1 MSKNFEE
8 EYRQM
13 IDSDLPDLWARIEA
27 QLPKA
32 AATAVLERTE
42 ANGQTAS
49 ASETNGHK
57 AAAAAGH
64 RKRFHGRWM
73 PMAIA
78 GAAAVLCILAALP
91 VLFLPRNSEDKCQ
104 TDSAEQEEGYSGC
117 VADMAA
123 DADNGVDPADVYPAG
138 EAMEEPDAA
147 SFDAGCQDG
156 GTNSIAP
163 QEPSAF
169 EDGMWQDADSA
180 PEGSVSQEVE
190 TESAVVE
197 ENGFSQLE
205 VQILDCISEED
216 GEVFYEAAV
225 LQNGDSDS
233 QKRIRVYFRAARD
246 GEEQDG
252 GAGVSFLQGEKYVL
266 SIYQSGETLESYGI
280 EAGKEELYGTEMY
293 IVYEVISKYFQY

>member
-13 IDSDLPDLWARIEA
+13 IDSELPDLWARIEA

-49 ASETNGHK
+49 VSETGGHET
-57 AAAAAGH
+57 AVAAGH
-64 RKRFHGRWM
+64 RKRFHSRWM

-78 GAAAVLCILAALP
+78 GAAAVLCLLAALP
-91 VLFLPRNSEDKCQ
+91 VLFLPRNSEDKYQ
-104 TDSAEQEEGYSGC
+104 TDNAEPEDGFSGC
-117 VADMAA
+117 AADMAA
-123 DADNGVDPADVYPAG
+123 DADYGVDPAEVYPAD

-147 SFDAGCQDG
+147 SFDAGCQAEE
-156 GTNSIAP
+156 TNSIAP
-163 QEPSAF
+163 QDSSAL
-169 EDGMWQDADSA
+169 EDGMWQDADSV

-197 ENGFSQLE
+197 EDGFSQIE

-225 LQNGDSDS
+225 LQNGNSDS
-233 QKRIRVYFRAARD
+233 QKGIRVYFRAARD

-252 GAGVSFLQGEKYVL
+252 RAGVSFLQGEKYVL

-280 EAGKEELYGTEMY
+280 EAGKEDLYGMEMY